1 MKTRMDKYKDNES
14 NVWALIYDQ
23 CSPEL
28 AKNKL
33 KKTEG
38 YEGAK
43 GINGLVRILFR
54 FRFGL
59 FFWNLQEFTL
69 FCSAEHTTEL
79 NHTRVFCTTCSK
91 HLLRRHKKT
100 GVNDGILLSA
110 AAATVPRRKTLRC
123 AAATAATQ
131 RQ

>member
-79 NHTRVFCTTCSK
+79 NHTRARLICS
-91 HLLRRHKKT
+91 
-100 GVNDGILLSA
+100 GIFRNPESGRNPEGR
-110 AAATVPRRKTLRC
+110 THETWYSVPRV
-123 AAATAATQ
+123 ANIY
-131 RQ
+131 